1 MLKSMIGSIVTKN
14 MAKKLKN
21 STIQEDDIKDVLR
34 EIRIT
39 LLDADVNFTVVKN
52 FINNVKAKS
61 IGQVIDKKLSPSDF
75 LLSIIKDELIE
86 VLGKKKDEVNFNK
99 KINKIMMVG
108 LQGSGKTT
116 TCAKIAQ
123 YARANYKKKPLL
135 VACDIYRP
143 AAIDQLKTLANEN
156 KFDFYEKGT
165 QNPIQTTK
173 EALKIM
179 DENKN
184 NVVIIDTAGRLQT
197 NQELMDEL
205 VNIKKTFSPD
215 EILLVIDAMSG
226 QDIINVAQEFDRV
239 LKITGIVITKLD
251 SDARAGAALSLTSIL
266 NVPIK
271 FTGTGEKVGSLDLFY
286 PERMA
291 DRILGLGDIVT
302 LAEKAADVIDEK
314 KARGQLERMLSG
326 KMDLEDLYNQMG
338 QISKMGSISGI
349 AGMIPGLQDKITPD
363 KEHEIEEKLKVTR
376 VLLNS
381 MTIKERRNPKLFKK
395 EPNRKVRVIKG
406 SGRKPEELNRL
417 LKQWEDG
424 NKKMLEIG
432 SKIKSGI
439 NPFANAKLPK

>member
-99 KINKIMMVG
+99 KTNKIMMVG

-165 QNPIQTTK
+165 QNPVQTTK

-184 NVVIIDTAGRLQT
+184 DVVIIDTAGRLQT

>member
-179 DENKN
+179 DEKKN
-184 NVVIIDTAGRLQT
+184 DVVIIDTAGRLQT